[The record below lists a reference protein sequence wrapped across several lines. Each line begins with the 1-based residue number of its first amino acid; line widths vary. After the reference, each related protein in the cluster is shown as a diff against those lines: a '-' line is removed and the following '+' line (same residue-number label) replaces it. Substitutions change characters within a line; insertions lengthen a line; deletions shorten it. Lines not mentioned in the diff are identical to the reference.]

1 MLAAEQSIVGR
12 SSASALL
19 ENDLIRVPED
29 RMVMLDTG
37 CLGWIGRV
45 HLSTS
50 GVSNIFTGLC
60 AGRFKRFAFLENGLT
75 L

>member
-60 AGRFKRFAFLENGLT
+60 AGRSKRFAFLENRLT